1 MCMNVLCVTTCHE
14 MKKAQCF
21 TRYLPSFQL
30 CTFLISPLLK
40 KKALLMYLHKIY
52 MDGAGYI
59 NKKNKGTASTN
70 LFYSGFTTCGNLK
83 EIKMP

>member
-1 MCMNVLCVTTCHE
+1 
-14 MKKAQCF
+14 
-21 TRYLPSFQL
+21 
-30 CTFLISPLLK
+30 
-40 KKALLMYLHKIY
+40 MYLHKIY

-83 EIKMP
+83 EIKMPWVRAFIRQKL